1 MVGAM
6 GYICFRKRVLM
17 RESDMVVL
25 HERRHQEYLESQRKH
40 EDLEDFKEVVAYV
53 ATIFDDL
60 EVNYLSPERHEERS
74 G

>member
-1 MVGAM
+1 M